1 MKTKL
6 HLTTMM
12 FLLMALAMSAQ
23 PLSVTTK
30 AQPKIHVCNETKIE
44 FKKGKMVSQPIKKV
58 NKDASENKQY
68 CFSYYNPQQS
78 LRLNED
84 ESTNSATVTFIYNL
98 QEQELGTYY
107 VASVMV
113 YNPDWSESWDPDFYD
128 PEDGSP
134 VTGIIVNVPYGT
146 YDIITDTYEQID
158 PYSNYKHI
166 DELVTIDKDTT
177 IYLNV
182 LNAENKVSW
191 NIYNNNNELFVPKTI
206 RLIDQEPWYEVIDEG
221 NLFNAR
227 GLAFL
232 RLDGYGDVHTLNFGY
247 DATPEGSTNPIYYYI
262 NELSDRYNFVI
273 MEEEAGND
281 GMLYVN
287 KLTSNGPNPFPLN
300 NDASAYIAYEE
311 QIQRTPKGINTVQT
325 PLTQLSTYTYLD
337 NSWEWSDDLLSNKA
351 IGEDCI
357 ARVMINTTKNNGENL
372 QGVNVGIAVG
382 VIDYESW
389 DVEEYE
395 YEDENGNIVTQ
406 VDSTLN
412 AEYIVGPKLMV
423 NDDKSIEFLVH
434 FDVTKSPEIGIW
446 LDDYPAHPKFSYT
459 SEQKKGIVGNSCP
472 LNAIDAQ
479 NGWNQWYN
487 ANMINLLRLTQHR
500 GRNGEYISSGN
511 VYSTMTAKYNGE
523 EIYNGKFALD
533 SLSWAWCGTQP
544 NGAYELKFTNANV
557 LVDDIYGKNVTT
569 VYFDQTKEDQNPPV
583 LTMLQFRDADNN
595 VTDRFIN
602 PNEGTIMYS
611 GGDFEPNSVSFV
623 DAYGYENTWN
633 YEECQPM
640 TVEVSYAPYGS
651 KEWQSLEGIEHESEF
666 DDIPGMGFFY
676 SGSLASVSVP
686 SENKWYDLKFRL
698 EDESGNWQEQVVSPA
713 FKIESLTPDAITEVI
728 NGDATEVARY
738 SVDGRHITS
747 PEQGINIVVMSDGT
761 TRKVL
766 VK

>member
-500 GRNGEYISSGN
+500 GRNGEYISSGKGDQN
-511 VYSTMTAKYNGE
+511 SLEYETAYNKLLNQVKDKSHDDKVKFLLPHIDELREIVDMWSTTNDMNHPLCRPSRDGDEVLAHLIVYRYENHIGVLEDFDHEFTKDYIELINWEVEAKYADEDVKEILKYE
-523 EIYNGKFALD
+523 EEHPEEMVRRHKENMEFFE
-533 SLSWAWCGTQP
+533 
-544 NGAYELKFTNANV
+544 NM
-557 LVDDIYGKNVTT
+557 DDTPLLEKHPMEYWLNYGKLNRTSE
-569 VYFDQTKEDQNPPV
+569 YWLNKSKKEN
-583 LTMLQFRDADNN
+583 
-595 VTDRFIN
+595 
-602 PNEGTIMYS
+602 
-611 GGDFEPNSVSFV
+611 
-623 DAYGYENTWN
+623 
-633 YEECQPM
+633 
-640 TVEVSYAPYGS
+640 
-651 KEWQSLEGIEHESEF
+651 
-666 DDIPGMGFFY
+666 
-676 SGSLASVSVP
+676 
-686 SENKWYDLKFRL
+686 
-698 EDESGNWQEQVVSPA
+698 
-713 FKIESLTPDAITEVI
+713 
-728 NGDATEVARY
+728 
-738 SVDGRHITS
+738 
-747 PEQGINIVVMSDGT
+747 
-761 TRKVL
+761 
-766 VK
+766 